1 MVWLMRQGLDNIVAK
16 GQWLKWCGCSFDAQ
30 AAKRGEARRCQRVA
44 DAAALL
50 LAANEGWR
58 WLRRVLANVG
68 WCGLV
73 WVAGMVW
80 LLV

>member
-16 GQWLKWCGCSFDAQ
+16 GQWLKWCGCSFDEQ
-30 AAKRGEARRCQRVA
+30 AAKRGEASAWLMRI
-44 DAAALL
+44 
-50 LAANEGWR
+50 AANGGWR

>member
-1 MVWLMRQGLDNIVAK
+1 VADEASVYYIVAK
-16 GQWLKWCGCSFDAQ
+16 GQWLKWCGCYFDAQ
-30 AAKRGEARRCQRVA
+30 AAKRGEASAWPMRM
-44 DAAALL
+44 
-50 LAANEGWR
+50 AANGGWR

-80 LLV
+80 LRV